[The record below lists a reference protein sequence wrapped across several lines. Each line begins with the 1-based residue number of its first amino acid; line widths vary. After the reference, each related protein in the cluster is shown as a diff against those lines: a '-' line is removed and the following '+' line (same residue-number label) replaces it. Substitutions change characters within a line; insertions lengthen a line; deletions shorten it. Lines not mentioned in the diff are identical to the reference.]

1 MDPQKLLGDVK
12 VHLARYERELQLDQY
27 PLLNQLHSLTG
38 GTPRIYLLLGTGAAA
53 LFLTTIIFGLSF
65 ISNVVGFYPLYWSFK
80 ALRSPGTNDDEY
92 WLTYWV
98 VYATFGLFE
107 SLIDGIFFWLPLY
120 FLVKT
125 AFLVYC
131 FLPQT
136 RGAEVVY
143 KNALAPLFARLEG
156 DVDNA
161 INSATST
168 TTTTSTTKT
177 TAATATTGGTSK
189 NRSRREE

>member
-1 MDPQKLLGDVK
+1 MDPQKLLADINL
-12 VHLARYERELQLDQY
+12 HLARYERDLQLDQY

-38 GTPRIYLLLGTGAAA
+38 NTPRIYLLLGISTAV
-53 LFLTTIIFGLSF
+53 LLVISIIFGLSF

-80 ALRSPGTNDDEY
+80 ALRSPSTADDDF

-107 SLIDGIFFWLPLY
+107 SFIDGLFFWLPLY

-131 FLPQT
+131 FLPNT

-143 KNALAPLFARLEG
+143 KTVLAPLFARLES
-156 DVDNA
+156 DVDGAVNG
-161 INSATST
+161 
-168 TTTTSTTKT
+168 
-177 TAATATTGGTSK
+177 ATAPASTSAKSGGGTS
-189 NRSRREE
+189 RARGRREE